1 MKRRAFTLIEL
12 VLVMLIVIILS
23 GVAVVSIN
31 NAIRVL
37 RVSNACDKLAVD
49 MRYAQTMA
57 AATAKW
63 YGVSFDTDP
72 LNPSQYRYYRIY
84 TTTGTLD
91 TPAVNPAKLG
101 SDLVVDLSADFD
113 VYISSLSIGG
123 GTKVE
128 FSPLGIPYND
138 MLGSPITAEGTITV
152 QKDASVRTVRI
163 APVTG
168 RVYVQ

>member
-23 GVAVVSIN
+23 GVAIVSIV
-31 NAIRVL
+31 NAVNVL
-37 RVSNACDKLAVD
+37 RVSNASDKLAVD
-49 MRYAQTMA
+49 IRYAQTMA

-63 YGVSFDTDP
+63 YGVSFDIDP
-72 LNPSQYRYYRIY
+72 LNPSQYRYYRVY

-91 TPAVNPAKLG
+91 TPAVNPSKLG
-101 SDLVVDLSADFD
+101 SDFVVDLSADFS
-113 VYISSLSIGG
+113 VYISSISIAG

-138 MLGSPITAEGTITV
+138 MTGSPITAEGTITV
-152 QKDASVRTVRI
+152 QKDSSARTVRLS
-163 APVTG
+163 PVTG